1 MDKAGTYKVVATEP
15 KTPLQKFAL
24 WFHQDWYVQY
34 PNFHEGARMYIEQLS
49 SKEKMALASE
59 LEAFTKQHQSNTG
72 KGAKNAWLK
81 LGAAHWQKEL
91 EILPTLKEWAAM
103 ARGK

>member
-1 MDKAGTYKVVATEP
+1 MEKEGTYKVVATGQR
-15 KTPLQKFAL
+15 TPLQKFAL
-24 WFHQDWYVQY
+24 WFHQDWYLQY

-49 SKEKMALASE
+49 SKEKVALANE
-59 LEAFTKQHQSNTG
+59 LEAFVTEHQSNTG

-81 LGAAHWQKEL
+81 LGAASWQKEL
-91 EILPTLKEWAAM
+91 EILPTLQEFVAF